1 MLRRYGILLKK
12 EPGFERFND
21 SVIRRLE
28 ADGWKADRNL
38 NVEHILISSGKVEN
52 SFNKESDLISKLKQ
66 MLTPLQLKRCIL
78 IELKREGRNKSSL
91 DVDGHSI

>member
-21 SVIRRLE
+21 SVIRRME
-28 ADGWKADRNL
+28 AEGWKADRNL
-38 NVEHILISSGKVEN
+38 NVEHILISSNKVEN
-52 SFNKESDLISKLKQ
+52 SFNKEADLVGKLKKL
-66 MLTPLQLKRCIL
+66 LTPVQLKRCVI